1 MQVLI
6 TGANGQLG
14 IAFRKLLDRMGVD
27 YVAMTSKELDIT
39 RLEQLRKIVNENKG
53 ISHIVNCAAY
63 NHVDKAEEDWKT
75 AYLVNGLGPRNLAIV
90 ANEIDAELVHYST

>member
-39 RLEQLRKIVNENKG
+39 RL
-53 ISHIVNCAAY
+53 
-63 NHVDKAEEDWKT
+63 
-75 AYLVNGLGPRNLAIV
+75 
-90 ANEIDAELVHYST
+90 